1 MKIMRKRSDKP
12 RFAGRDEQTNSV
24 NREIAILKKC
34 WHPNVVR
41 LREVID
47 NPDMKKVYL
56 STSYVFHAQA
66 LARSYVFYS
75 KGPCSRGSP
84 RPLLARLAV
93 APCSRHPRSA
103 ARHAN
108 AS

>member
-1 MKIMRKRSDKP
+1 MRKRSDKP

-47 NPDMKKVYL
+47 IPDMK
-56 STSYVFHAQA
+56 
-66 LARSYVFYS
+66 
-75 KGPCSRGSP
+75 
-84 RPLLARLAV
+84 
-93 APCSRHPRSA
+93 
-103 ARHAN
+103 
-108 AS
+108 

>member
-1 MKIMRKRSDKP
+1 MRKRSDKP

-56 STSYVFHAQA
+56 STSYVF
-66 LARSYVFYS
+66 YS